1 MILMSVILDI
11 VDCKQCLKPM
21 VFIGSAQ
28 NGWMWYCRTC
38 FNINFAEEQN
48 NPKKNY

>member
-11 VDCKQCLKPM
+11 VDCKKCNNKM

-38 FNINFAEEQN
+38 FNINFAKELDN
-48 NPKKNY
+48 RKISY

>member
-1 MILMSVILDI
+1 MN
-11 VDCKQCLKPM
+11 CKQCLKSM

-38 FNINFAEEQN
+38 FNINFAKELDN
-48 NPKKNY
+48 RKISY